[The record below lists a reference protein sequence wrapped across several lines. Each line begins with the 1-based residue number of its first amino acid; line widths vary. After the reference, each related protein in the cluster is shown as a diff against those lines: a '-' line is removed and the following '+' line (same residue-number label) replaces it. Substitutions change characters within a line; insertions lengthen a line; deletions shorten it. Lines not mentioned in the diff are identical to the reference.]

1 MLCRACIFIFS
12 RGFID
17 LFILYSQLLSE
28 ELITVELIKKL
39 LEILFSNMIR
49 LHFFSLFL
57 YISSIFLLFFC
68 AHTHSLNL
76 FLFVEQWNSVFVL
89 VSFFSLLFVNLIHSF
104 FLLIYQYLCS
114 LFNATN
120 SFYKYSIVII
130 DSIILCFLYSGR
142 GKKYILINCIIRQDD
157 FH

>member
-89 VSFFSLLFVNLIHSF
+89 VGFFFSSLCQSNSFFFPPYLSIFMFLIQCNKFVLQILDCYHRFNNTLFFIF
-104 FLLIYQYLCS
+104 RQRKKIYINKLY
-114 LFNATN
+114 
-120 SFYKYSIVII
+120 YST
-130 DSIILCFLYSGR
+130 R
-142 GKKYILINCIIRQDD
+142 
-157 FH
+157 